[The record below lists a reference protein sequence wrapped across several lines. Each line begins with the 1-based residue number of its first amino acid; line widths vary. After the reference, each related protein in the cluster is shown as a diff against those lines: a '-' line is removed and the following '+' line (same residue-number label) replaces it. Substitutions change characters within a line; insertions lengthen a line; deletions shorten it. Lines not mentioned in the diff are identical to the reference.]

1 MYTII
6 RPLMNLRHG
15 VLVFLRHAL
24 GQRSPQPGQARAGT
38 PALALESYGSFA
50 EFEAAGNGRTVVW
63 RDQRAT
69 EAALIPAGQAAWVD
83 GYCHVCAAPRRFLVD
98 FQYGTTT
105 EGHRVPN
112 WRERLQCSGC
122 DLNNRMRACIQ
133 IFETVLK
140 PAHDDKIYITEQTT
154 PVYAHLRQRY
164 PNVIGSE
171 YLDPQ
176 AARKPANS
184 AGLRH
189 EDFTA
194 LSFPDEHLDFLLT
207 FDVLEHVPD
216 FQRALAESFRCL
228 RPGGQLLLTA
238 PFRADAPHTLV
249 RATLREDG
257 GIEHHEAPEYHGN
270 PLDPEGCLCF
280 YHFGWDLLDRL
291 RDEGFTEV
299 RVLRYW
305 SRDLGYLGMH
315 QLAITA
321 RKPG

>member
-1 MYTII
+1 MHTIM
-6 RPLMNLRHG
+6 RPLMNLRHR
-15 VLVFLRHAL
+15 VLVFLRHAPR
-24 GQRSPQPGQARAGT
+24 QRSPERGPGREGT

-50 EFEAAGNGRTVVW
+50 EFEAAEVARSPVW
-63 RDQRAT
+63 HEQRVT
-69 EAALIPAGQAAWVD
+69 EAALIPTAESAWVE
-83 GYCHVCAAPRRFLVD
+83 GYCHVCAGPRRFLVD
-98 FQYGTTT
+98 FQYGSTTN
-105 EGHRVPN
+105 GHRMPN

-140 PAHDDKIYITEQTT
+140 PAHDATIYITEQTT

-164 PNVIGSE
+164 PNLIGSE

-176 AARKPANS
+176 ATRKPAAW

-194 LSFPDEHLDFLLT
+194 LSFPDRHLDFLLT

-216 FQRALAESFRCL
+216 FQRALAEGFRCL

-238 PFRADAPHTLV
+238 PFRADAPYTLV
-249 RATLREDG
+249 RASLRDDG
-257 GIEHHEAPEYHGN
+257 SVEHREAPEYHGN

-305 SRDLGYLGMH
+305 SRELGYLGTH
-315 QLAITA
+315 QLAIVA
-321 RKPG
+321 RKPD